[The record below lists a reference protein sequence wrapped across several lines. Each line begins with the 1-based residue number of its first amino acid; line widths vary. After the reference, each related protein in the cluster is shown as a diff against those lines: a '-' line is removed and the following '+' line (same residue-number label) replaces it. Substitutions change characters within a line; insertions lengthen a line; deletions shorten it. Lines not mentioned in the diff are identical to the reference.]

1 MKNKKTI
8 LSIFVLLP
16 QHPISFRF
24 PKCGNPSADGLPKR
38 QHRLSHNRKGKGWY
52 EIHKD
57 TQTKKWIIAKADLK
71 VSYDNDPCSG
81 SDVMIINPKH
91 ENAVLFFTP
100 FEGLNE
106 KPETIFEES
115 GFFILLRLIFPL
127 PPAYTIVR

>member
-1 MKNKKTI
+1 
-8 LSIFVLLP
+8 
-16 QHPISFRF
+16 
-24 PKCGNPSADGLPKR
+24 
-38 QHRLSHNRKGKGWY
+38 
-52 EIHKD
+52 
-57 TQTKKWIIAKADLK
+57 
-71 VSYDNDPCSG
+71 
-81 SDVMIINPKH
+81 MIINPKH

>member
-1 MKNKKTI
+1 MACRKDSTGYP
-8 LSIFVLLP
+8 VTV
-16 QHPISFRF
+16 
-24 PKCGNPSADGLPKR
+24 
-38 QHRLSHNRKGKGWY
+38 KGKGWC